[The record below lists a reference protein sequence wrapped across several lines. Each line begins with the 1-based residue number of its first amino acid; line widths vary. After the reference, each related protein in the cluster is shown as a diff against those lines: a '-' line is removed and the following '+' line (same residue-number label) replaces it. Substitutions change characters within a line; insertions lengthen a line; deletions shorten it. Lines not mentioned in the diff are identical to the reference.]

1 MELSS
6 PKIKKFVVLSIFF
19 EEKTNSEKIFFTFS
33 TFSNF
38 YFFYI
43 FKTFLHFLKKSFLI
57 FQEAD
62 YP

>member
-6 PKIKKFVVLSIFF
+6 PKIKKFVVLSKFF

-38 YFFYI
+38 YFF
-43 FKTFLHFLKKSFLI
+43 
-57 FQEAD
+57 
-62 YP
+62 